1 MKKRISSAIF
11 SIFFLAVLFVLAP
24 NIKAEAA
31 EIKQSATT
39 RNSVTISWDDPYSGY
54 SYYKTTAY
62 RVYVGTIDANYNYN
76 YVLYETLPA
85 SQRSI
90 QINNLPAGCERKIK
104 IEYDY
109 ISEYSSTPHTL
120 YMGEYIRTLPGKVT
134 GLRQARWYYWMKS
147 FDATWDEQTGVDGY
161 QYIVK
166 TNKNKTKASGTAK
179 YSNSFS
185 VDKISNSVV
194 YSGRVRAYST
204 INGVKYYG
212 PWSDT
217 AYFMTQPQITKA
229 KISGNK
235 LSVKWKKV
243 GGATGY
249 DVYVSTKKASGY
261 KKVKSVSS
269 RTTSATIKKLGTK
282 KFSKKKTYYVYI
294 VTKKT
299 VKGRTSKSGRLYYWN
314 TKNNSKVGYF

>member
-1 MKKRISSAIF
+1 MKKRISNTIF
-11 SIFFLAVLFVLAP
+11 SIFFLAVMFVLAP

-39 RNSVTISWDDPYSGY
+39 RNSVTVSWDDPNSGD
-54 SYYKTTAY
+54 SYYTTTAY
-62 RVYVGTIDANYNYN
+62 RVYVGTRDDHYNYN
-76 YVLYETLPA
+76 YVLYSTLSA
-85 SQRSI
+85 TQRSI
-90 QINNLPAGCERKIK
+90 QINKLPAGCQKLIK

-109 ISEYSSTPHTL
+109 ISKYSSTPYTS
-120 YMGEYIRTLPGKVT
+120 YMVEDIRTLPGKVT
-134 GLRQARWYYWMKS
+134 GLRQVRWYYWIKS
-147 FDATWDEQTGVDGY
+147 FDATWNEQEGVDGY

-166 TNKNKTKASGTAK
+166 TNKNKTKASGTVK
-179 YSNSFS
+179 SYNSFS

-235 LSVKWKKV
+235 LVVKWKKV

-249 DVYVSTKKASGY
+249 DVYVSTKKTSGY

-269 RTTSATIKKLGTK
+269 KTTSATIKKLGTK

-314 TKNNSKVGYF
+314 TKNSNDGYF